1 MGQVFDLHVHTE
13 RHSECS
19 RINPAQ
25 LVRRAT
31 HAGLDGLVITE
42 HHYQWS
48 ADELAELAYEAD
60 APGFVLL
67 AGFEYT
73 SICGDILV
81 YGLHAC
87 QVSTFEPF
95 MEPGEAL
102 EAFREQGAACV
113 AAHPTRAGM
122 GFDTDIRHLPFDAIE
137 VQSVN
142 LLPHEQSLALNLA
155 KSLGLRPMAA
165 SDAHRL
171 GDIGAYR
178 TELEVPVQ
186 NMAHLQEALRRGRF
200 RISAPGGHPTPRRE
214 RV

>member
-1 MGQVFDLHVHTE
+1 MAQVFDLHVHTE

-19 RINPAQ
+19 RIEPAH
-25 LVRRAT
+25 LVRLAVR
-31 HAGLDGLVITE
+31 AGLDGLVITE

-48 ADELAELAYEAD
+48 PDELRELAREAD

-73 SICGDILV
+73 STCGDILV

-95 MEPGEAL
+95 MDPGEAL
-102 EAFREQGAACV
+102 AAFQAHGAACV

-122 GFDTDIRHLPFDAIE
+122 GFDTRIRDLAFDAIE

-142 LLPHEQSLALNLA
+142 MLPHEQSLALNLA
-155 KSLGLRPMAA
+155 QSLGLRPMAA

-171 GDIGAYR
+171 ADVGAYR
-178 TELEVPVQ
+178 IELEVPVQ
-186 NMAHLQEALRRGRF
+186 TMAHLQEALRHGKFHITAAGERHPL
-200 RISAPGGHPTPRRE
+200 RIE